1 MKCGDFPYF
10 LSSWRSSSRVRL
22 VIAILMFG
30 MMPLLSQSSS
40 ASSTQQTNGSG
51 SLNQSNNPL
60 LPLLSEQMSDL
71 LRLEEYQQQREALYQ
86 ESLRDKEELKALLQN
101 SGQIISDL
109 KRNLEI
115 SEIQAE
121 QMGERLQEADLW
133 NVELMERN
141 TSLEQ
146 TITRKNTAI
155 MILSFLLVLIMLVFV
170 VYIILKMK
178 KVIQ

>member
-1 MKCGDFPYF
+1 
-10 LSSWRSSSRVRL
+10 
-22 VIAILMFG
+22 
-30 MMPLLSQSSS
+30 
-40 ASSTQQTNGSG
+40 
-51 SLNQSNNPL
+51 
-60 LPLLSEQMSDL
+60 
-71 LRLEEYQQQREALYQ
+71 
-86 ESLRDKEELKALLQN
+86 
-101 SGQIISDL
+101 
-109 KRNLEI
+109 
-115 SEIQAE
+115 
-121 QMGERLQEADLW
+121 MGERLQEADLW

>member
-1 MKCGDFPYF
+1 MKCGDFSYF
-10 LSSWRSSSRVRL
+10 SSSCLSLSRVLL

-40 ASSTQQTNGSG
+40 ANLPLQTNGSG

-60 LPLLSEQMSDL
+60 LPLLNEQMSDL
-71 LRLEEYQQQREALYQ
+71 LRLEEYQQQRETLYQ

-101 SGQIISDL
+101 SGQIISGL
-109 KRNLEI
+109 KKNLEI
-115 SEIQAE
+115 SEIQAA
-121 QMGERLQEADLW
+121 QLGERLQEADLW

-146 TITRKNTAI
+146 TITRKNTTI

-170 VYIILKMK
+170 VYLILKMK
-178 KVIQ
+178 KVIR